1 MEIAQTD
8 SVPSGFTPFS
18 LIERKSDDDEDS
30 FLSGGIEGKKR
41 ALSLRNHNGPL
52 SKSIFHLISKFP

>member
-30 FLSGGIEGKKR
+30 FLSGGIEGKKKE
-41 ALSLRNHNGPL
+41 LCL
-52 SKSIFHLISKFP
+52 